1 MKKKIAPQI
10 ATLLALLAFAPLLTQ
25 CASQGDVNKMNYQLR
40 VVNKKLEDMKMGTVD
55 QMQQRQASSLSQI
68 DELHNEVLKLRGQLD
83 EMAHFNRQLSEQSK
97 ELELSLQQYT
107 TNVKAEIEKERKQFQ
122 AQDQLKDA
130 KLNQLEERFSQQQ
143 GILKSIQESRTRD
156 AQAKAEAAALA
167 AEKARAR
174 ANASKTVLADSNNKE
189 ILSIPAEKKKTVHS
203 KGDAAPGNSAPNS
216 APKQTEQPAGTKST
230 ASQSSPNPI
239 ESADQAFAAG
249 DYKKAYDLYEAYSR
263 QQKSGDQAVTANFMM
278 GESLFQQKE
287 YDQAILQYQKIISNH
302 PTHARAASALLK
314 QGVAFENLADFETAK
329 IIYKKIVTSYPSS
342 PEAAKAKERSAKL
355 K

>member
-1 MKKKIAPQI
+1 MKKKIVTQI
-10 ATLLALLAFAPLLTQ
+10 VTLLALLALAPLLTQ

-68 DELHNEVLKLRGQLD
+68 DELRNEVLILRGQLD
-83 EMAHFNRQLSEQSK
+83 EMAHFNRQ
-97 ELELSLQQYT
+97 
-107 TNVKAEIEKERKQFQ
+107 
-122 AQDQLKDA
+122 
-130 KLNQLEERFSQQQ
+130 QLEERFSQQQ
-143 GILKSIQESRTRD
+143 GILKSIQESRTRE

-174 ANASKTVLADSNNKE
+174 ANASKNVLADSNDKE

-203 KGDAAPGNSAPNS
+203 NAAAEPENNAQNS

-230 ASQSSPNPI
+230 ASQSPPNPI
-239 ESADQAFAAG
+239 ESADKAFAAG

-263 QQKSGDQAVTANFMM
+263 QQKSGDQAVIANFMM

-287 YDQAILQYQKIISNH
+287 YDQAILQYQKIISNN